1 MAQSLVTELPQ
12 AEEDFS
18 RARRFMVDGQ
28 LAPNGITDPL
38 LLGAMG
44 EIPREAFLPAALRHR
59 AYADE
64 AVPLG
69 GGRAM
74 LAPMV
79 LAKMIQLAL
88 PQPGERALV
97 LSAGSGYGAAV
108 LSRMGLKVTAV
119 ESDAALAG
127 ASGRAFGFGL
137 HGNRPSM
144 VTGDPK
150 GGVPSGAPFRLI
162 LIEGA
167 VESVPAV
174 LSSQLGEG
182 GRLLVIR
189 RERGQ
194 AGRIL
199 MLRKLGGGLTEVPGP
214 DAAGPLLPDF
224 APAPG
229 FVF

>member
-1 MAQSLVTELPQ
+1 MAQSLVTDVP
-12 AEEDFS
+12 AIEEDFS

-44 EIPREAFLPAALRHR
+44 EIPREIFLPAALRHR

-97 LSAGSGYGAAV
+97 LAAGAGYGAAV
-108 LSRMGLKVTAV
+108 LARMGLNVTAV
-119 ESDAALAG
+119 ESESALA
-127 ASGRAFGFGL
+127 APSEQAFGLGL
-137 HGNRPSM
+137 HENRPVM
-144 VTGDPK
+144 VTADPK
-150 GGVPSGAPFRLI
+150 VGTPAGAPFRLI

-167 VESVPAV
+167 VEAVPAA
-174 LSSQLGEG
+174 LTSQLGEG

-189 RERGQ
+189 REPGQ

-199 MLRKLGGGLTEVPGP
+199 MLRKLGGSLTEVAGP

-224 APAPG
+224 APVPG